1 MGSGTI
7 VINGDLGSGKSAVSV
22 QLAGRLKLRR
32 VAFGDVFREMASE
45 RRVSALELNQRAHRD
60 DTIDDRVDELQQE
73 LAESD
78 ESVIVD
84 SRLGW
89 HFFADAFKVHLVV
102 EPAIGAGRVMA
113 RPATATESYGSLAD
127 AAANLQ
133 ARSQSERVRFLA
145 RYGVDK
151 DRLRS
156 YSLICDTSRLSA
168 REVAGIV
175 VDATTGRLAP
185 ETLAD
190 NPPLL
195 VLDPA
200 RVYATEEVEVLG
212 LRDLLGSEFVTQIG
226 RLGPGRL
233 EPLDIGYSDKC
244 FYVMS
249 SDGHRMLSASLRNE
263 FPFVLGGLVGEG
275 RESIVDGMSSNQ
287 YFRSHVRVSTIHD
300 WDAAHGLQLALPTHV
315 VEEVRSSRRGT

>member
-60 DTIDDRVDELQQE
+60 DTIDDRVDELQRE
-73 LAESD
+73 LAASD

-113 RPATATESYGSLAD
+113 RPTTATESYGSLAD

-168 REVAGIV
+168 REVVDII

-200 RVYATEEVEVLG
+200 RVYPTEEVLG

-233 EPLDIGYSDKC
+233 EPLDIGYSDEC

-249 SDGHRMLSASLRNE
+249 SDGHRRLSASLRNE
-263 FPFVLGGLVGEG
+263 FPFVLGGLVGED
-275 RESIVDGMSSNQ
+275 RESIVDGLSSNQ
-287 YFRSHVRVSTIHD
+287 YFRSHVGVSTIHD
-300 WDAAHGLQLALPTHV
+300 WDAAHGLQLTLPTHV